1 MTYST
6 HRSDTMP
13 KDTAT
18 TIVPPRENP
27 RLIGHAGIEQ
37 RFIEEFAAGKPHH
50 AYLITGPKG
59 IGKATLAYRFARYIL
74 SQGAQQEAQE
84 APSMSLFGEPE
95 AGPAAALATLAMD
108 GENPVFRRI
117 ASGSHTDLL
126 TLTPGYDEKKKVE
139 KDSIPIAEA
148 RKVPEFMSLTPAE
161 GDWRVVIIDAV
172 DQLNVQAANAL
183 LKILEEPPS
192 RAILFLVCHQPGAI
206 LPTIRSRCR
215 LLKLTAPDSDSFA
228 EILGTIA
235 PQIETHEYA
244 ALYGLAHGSPGR
256 AITLHQEQGLKW
268 YEGWL
273 TAMVPGA
280 SGETRQKFADS
291 AAFVKSPNGWAA
303 ILHGWRTAMERIS
316 LYPHYDADRA
326 IFRREPELL
335 AAIAAQLD
343 PRQRAEWVEK
353 GNRLIR
359 ETETFHLDK
368 RQTLRLLIDPQQLD
382 MMAA

>member
-1 MTYST
+1 MA
-6 HRSDTMP
+6 
-13 KDTAT
+13 KDTELD
-18 TIVPPRENP
+18 IPQPRTNP
-27 RLIGHAGIEQ
+27 LLIGHALVEQ
-37 RFIEEFAAGKPHH
+37 RFIEEFASGKPHH
-50 AYLITGPKG
+50 AYLMTGPKG
-59 IGKATLAYRFARYIL
+59 IGKATLAYRLARYIL
-74 SQGAQQEAQE
+74 SQGAQAVQQE

-95 AGPAAALATLAMD
+95 PAPVAPQASFAMD
-108 GENPVFRRI
+108 ADSPLFRRV

-126 TLTPGYDEKKKVE
+126 TLTPGYDEKKKAE
-139 KDSIPIAEA
+139 RSIIPVDEA

-161 GDWRVVIIDAV
+161 GLWRVVIIDAV

-183 LKILEEPPS
+183 LKILEEPPA
-192 RAILFLVCHQPGAI
+192 RAIMFLVCHQPGAI

-215 LLKLTAPDSDSFA
+215 LLKLNTPDADAFA

-235 PQIETHEYA
+235 PTIETLEYA
-244 ALYGLAHGSPGR
+244 ALYGLAHGSPGH
-256 AITLHQEQGLKW
+256 AITLYQEQGLKY

-273 TAMVPGA
+273 SAMAPDA

-291 AAFVKSPNGWAA
+291 AAQVKSPGGWAA
-303 ILHGWRTAMERIS
+303 ILHGWRTALTRIS

-335 AAIAAQLD
+335 AAINAHMNPRECAQ
-343 PRQRAEWVEK
+343 WVEK
-353 GNRLIR
+353 GNRLIH

-368 RQTLRLLIDPQQLD
+368 RQTLRLLIDPAQLD